1 MGRNL
6 SIFPFN
12 FISSILLCIIL
23 VIENITYRQITETE
37 FWIGENRIYL
47 IPNNIIHVIAVG
59 YQSASLAI
67 VLNETNSKLALLING
82 KINYLID
89 LNKSGKSSPEARE
102 IWNKIGE
109 NEKTGKV
116 AIFGIHPVARVL
128 ATFVMGMSK
137 KNNSCFFKTEEGARK
152 WLAE

>member
-1 MGRNL
+1 MT
-6 SIFPFN
+6 
-12 FISSILLCIIL
+12 
-23 VIENITYRQITETE
+23 ENIPYRQINESE
-37 FWIGENRIYL
+37 LWIGENRIYL

-59 YQSASLAI
+59 VQSAALA
-67 VLNETNSKLALLING
+67 VKLNETNSRLAMLING

-109 NEKTGKV
+109 NERTGKV

-137 KNNSCFFKTEEGARK
+137 KNNNRFFRTKEEAMA
-152 WLAE
+152 WILED

>member
-1 MGRNL
+1 L
-6 SIFPFN
+6 TD
-12 FISSILLCIIL
+12 
-23 VIENITYRQITETE
+23 NIPYRQINESE
-37 FWIGENRIYL
+37 LWIGENRIYL

-59 YQSASLAI
+59 VQSAALA
-67 VLNETNSKLALLING
+67 VTLNETNSRLAMLING

-109 NEKTGKV
+109 NERTGKV

-137 KNNSCFFKTEEGARK
+137 KNNNRFFRTKEEAMA
-152 WLAE
+152 WILED

>member
-1 MGRNL
+1 L
-6 SIFPFN
+6 T
-12 FISSILLCIIL
+12 
-23 VIENITYRQITETE
+23 ENIPYRQINESE
-37 FWIGENRIYL
+37 LWIGENRIYL

-59 YQSASLAI
+59 VQSAALA
-67 VLNETNSKLALLING
+67 VTLNETNSRLAMLING

-109 NEKTGKV
+109 NERTGKV

-137 KNNSCFFKTEEGARK
+137 KNNNRFFRTKEEAMA
-152 WLAE
+152 WILED